1 MATLRTSRHLSL
13 NAPLTP
19 PRGATLAVATMVKI
33 LEHNAKTPQQ
43 PLPIP
48 VALVLNYAALDFN
61 FTSWMSAEHLKV
73 LRSEQSSG
81 NLPGLHELVAQKD
94 HLNGG
99 HEEDG
104 RHAHD
109 GKKGDVRPFSFPSE
123 GSRVSASVCCH
134 DGLKL

>member
-94 HLNGG
+94 HLKHVVRGLFRYTRVVSFLLSEPPQ
-99 HEEDG
+99 HG
-104 RHAHD
+104 R
-109 GKKGDVRPFSFPSE
+109 R
-123 GSRVSASVCCH
+123 
-134 DGLKL
+134 